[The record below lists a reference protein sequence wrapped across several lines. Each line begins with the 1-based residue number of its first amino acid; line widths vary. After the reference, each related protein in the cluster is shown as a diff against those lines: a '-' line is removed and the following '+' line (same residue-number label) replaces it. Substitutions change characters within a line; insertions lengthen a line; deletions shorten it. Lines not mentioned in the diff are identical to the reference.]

1 MRGLDCKVATDM
13 RQDKTATAEDS
24 FNVDSCGY
32 GIQVSAPK
40 VNTKKER
47 LTRDGKIIIRA
58 ENCTVYGIWLYTL
71 RYQYGYGY
79 L

>member
-1 MRGLDCKVATDM
+1 M
-13 RQDKTATAEDS
+13 RQDKMAMAEDS

-47 LTRDGKIIIRA
+47 LTRDGKIITGHA
-58 ENCTVYGIWLYTL
+58 G
-71 RYQYGYGY
+71 
-79 L
+79 